1 MDFYDVV
8 KKRKSVR
15 NYSSQKVP
23 EDVLVRILEAAR
35 LAPSWANK
43 QCWRYVIVDDPEI
56 ISRIASPHIVG
67 FGAPLMVVLCADPAL
82 SGQREG
88 KDYYLVDAAI
98 SMEHLVLAA
107 AAEGLGTCWV
117 AGRLEEATVKSVL
130 GIPDNLR
137 VVAISPLGY
146 PSAGGIGGKIKDS
159 VVRAAVSADS
169 RKPMGEIAFRNK
181 YGTPLMPSS
190 EK

>member
-8 KKRKSVR
+8 KSRKSVR
-15 NYSSQKVP
+15 NYTSQKVP
-23 EDVLVRILEAAR
+23 DEVLARILDAAR

-43 QCWRYVIVDDPEI
+43 QCWRYVLVDDPEI
-56 ISRIASPHIVG
+56 VARASG
-67 FGAPLMVVLCADPAL
+67 LAKNFGAPIMVVLCGDPAG
-82 SGQREG
+82 SGQRDG

-117 AGRLEEATVKSVL
+117 AGRIDEPGLKKAL

-137 VVAISPLGY
+137 VVATSPLGY
-146 PSAGGIGGKIKDS
+146 PSDGGISGKIQDKA
-159 VVRAAVSADS
+159 VRAAVGADS
-169 RKPMGEIAFRNK
+169 RKTLGEIAFRNR
-181 YGTPLMPSS
+181 YGTPLTAPGN
-190 EK
+190 

>member
-8 KKRKSVR
+8 KNRKSVR
-15 NYSSQKVP
+15 NYTSQKVP
-23 EDVLVRILEAAR
+23 QDVLARIMEAAR

-43 QCWRYVIVDDPEI
+43 QCWRYVIVDDPAVLD
-56 ISRIASPHIVG
+56 RAAAMAKN
-67 FGAPLMVVLCADPAL
+67 FGAPMMVVLCGDPSA
-82 SGQREG
+82 SGQRDG

-117 AGRLEEATVKSVL
+117 AGRIDEAGLKKEL

-137 VVAISPLGY
+137 VIATTPLGY
-146 PSAGGIGGKIKDS
+146 PSDGGIAGKIQDKA
-159 VVRAAVSADS
+159 VRAAVGSDS
-169 RKPMGEIAFRNK
+169 RKPMAEIAFRNR
-181 YGTPLMPSS
+181 YGMPLS

>member
-8 KKRKSVR
+8 KNRKSVR
-15 NYSSQKVP
+15 SYKPDRVP
-23 EDVLVRILEAAR
+23 EDVLLRIMEAAR

-43 QCWRYVIVDDPEI
+43 QCWRYVIVDDPGL
-56 ISRIASPHIVG
+56 ISRVAPGMVKS
-67 FGAPLMVVLCADPAL
+67 FGAPLMIVLCADPAQ

-107 AAEGLGTCWV
+107 SAEGLGTCWV
-117 AGRLEEATVKSVL
+117 AGRLEEAVIRQAL
-130 GIPDNLR
+130 GVPDNLR
-137 VVAISPLGY
+137 VVAITPLGY
-146 PSAGGIGGKIKDS
+146 PAEGGLGNIVGGAM
-159 VVRAAVSADS
+159 RAAVGASN
-169 RKPMGEIAFRNK
+169 RKPMGEIAFRNR
-181 YGTPLMPSS
+181 YGMPLNPP

>member
-8 KKRKSVR
+8 KNRKSVR
-15 NYSSQKVP
+15 SYKPDKVP
-23 EDVLVRILEAAR
+23 EDVLLRILEAAR

-43 QCWRYVIVDDPEI
+43 QCWRYVIVDDPGLVA
-56 ISRIASPHIVG
+56 RIAPATVKA
-67 FGAPLMVVLCADPAL
+67 FGAPTMIALCADPAQ

-117 AGRLEEATVKSVL
+117 AGRLEEAAIRQAL
-130 GIPDNLR
+130 GVPESLR
-137 VVAISPLGY
+137 VVAITPLGY
-146 PSAGGIGGKIKDS
+146 PAEGGLGGIVSG
-159 VVRAAVSADS
+159 VMRAAVGASS
-169 RKPMGEIAFRNK
+169 RKPLSEIAFHNQ
-181 YGTPLMPSS
+181 YGTPLTPPG
-190 EK
+190 KR

>member
-8 KKRKSVR
+8 KNRKSVR
-15 NYSSQKVP
+15 NYTGQKVP
-23 EDVLVRILEAAR
+23 EEVLLRIVEAAR

-43 QCWRYVIVDDPEI
+43 QCWRFVIVDDPEL
-56 ISRIASPHIVG
+56 IARLSQARTQS
-67 FGAPLMVVLCADPAL
+67 FGAPMMVVLCADPVQ

-117 AGRLEEATVKSVL
+117 AGRLEEAAIRQAL
-130 GIPDNLR
+130 GVPDNLR
-137 VVAISPLGY
+137 VVAVSPLGY
-146 PSAGGIGGKIKDS
+146 PSDGGIGGKIQDKII
-159 VVRAAVSADS
+159 RTTISANS
-169 RKPMGEIAFRNK
+169 RKPLSEIAFRNR
-181 YGTPLMPSS
+181 YGAPLAPPG
-190 EK
+190 K

>member
-8 KKRKSVR
+8 KTRKSVR
-15 NYSSQKVP
+15 SYKQDRVP
-23 EDVLVRILEAAR
+23 EDVLLRILEAAR

-43 QCWRYVIVDDPEI
+43 QCWRYVIVDEPGL
-56 ISRIASPHIVG
+56 ISDIAPAVVKA
-67 FGAPLMVVLCADPAL
+67 FGAPVMIVLCADPAQ

-117 AGRLEEATVKSVL
+117 AGRLEEASIRQAL
-130 GIPDNLR
+130 GVPDNLR
-137 VVAISPLGY
+137 VVAITPLGY
-146 PSAGGIGGKIKDS
+146 PAEGGLGNIFGGVMGAAIGAS
-159 VVRAAVSADS
+159 N
-169 RKPMGEIAFRNK
+169 RKPMGEIAFHNH
-181 YGTPLMPSS
+181 YGTPLSPPG
-190 EK
+190 K

>member
-8 KKRKSVR
+8 KNRKSVR
-15 NYSSQKVP
+15 SYRPDQVP
-23 EDVLVRILEAAR
+23 GDVLLRIMEAAR

-43 QCWRYVIVDDPEI
+43 QCWRYVVVDDPEI
-56 ISRIASPHIVG
+56 ISRIAQPHVVG
-67 FGAPLMVVLCADPAL
+67 FGAPAMVVLCADPAQ

-117 AGRLEEATVKSVL
+117 AGRLDEAPIKKAL
-130 GIPDNLR
+130 GIPDHLR
-137 VVAISPLGY
+137 VVAETPLGY
-146 PSAGGIGGKIKDS
+146 PAEGGPAGKIKDR
-159 VVRAAVSADS
+159 VVRAAVGADS
-169 RKPMGEIAFRNK
+169 RKPMAEIAFRNR
-181 YGTPLMPSS
+181 YGEPLQ
-190 EK
+190 

>member
-8 KKRKSVR
+8 KRRKSVR
-15 NYSSQKVP
+15 NYTSQKVP
-23 EDVLVRILEAAR
+23 DEVLARITEAAR

-56 ISRIASPHIVG
+56 MARTSGMAKA
-67 FGAPLMVVLCADPAL
+67 FGAPTMVVLCADPAA
-82 SGQREG
+82 SGQRDG

-117 AGRLEEATVKSVL
+117 AGRIDEAGLKKAL
-130 GIPDNLR
+130 GVPDNLR
-137 VVAISPLGY
+137 VVAASPLGY
-146 PSAGGIGGKIKDS
+146 PSDGGIGGKIQDKAI
-159 VVRAAVSADS
+159 RAAVGADS
-169 RKPMGEIAFRNK
+169 RKPLGEIAFRNK
-181 YGTPLMPSS
+181 YGTPFISS
-190 EK
+190 GK